1 MEICFANLYIKF
13 CIDIFHAIHE
23 GSRKFGIGQVSDS
36 FFKGYAKKG
45 ERMTKIL
52 RRIFTYLMRNDALSL
67 LFSRW
72 RTFLDSE
79 IDVILLLFRQLQSKA
94 AL

>member
-1 MEICFANLYIKF
+1 MKGVGNLVLAKSPTLF
-13 CIDIFHAIHE
+13 LRVCKE
-23 GSRKFGIGQVSDS
+23 GR
-36 FFKGYAKKG
+36 
-45 ERMTKIL
+45 ENEKIL

-79 IDVILLLFRQLQSKA
+79 IDVIPLLFR
-94 AL
+94 

>member
-1 MEICFANLYIKF
+1 MLYMKGVGNLALVK
-13 CIDIFHAIHE
+13 
-23 GSRKFGIGQVSDS
+23 SPTL
-36 FFKGYAKKG
+36 FFKGYAKKE
-45 ERMTKIL
+45 ERMKKIL

-79 IDVILLLFRQLQSKA
+79 IDVIPLLFR
-94 AL
+94 